1 MCLSSS
7 QIDFTPTTSHIYSFL
22 ILPDLTSTL
31 FLGDGNVILNFLVI
45 KHCLFVLIPNEFHN
59 PLHVVQQ
66 TFVRKLPSTIKAVD
80 HLVMNI
86 YFFSVDIKHLGRLY
100 MIGYRYT
107 KN

>member
-1 MCLSSS
+1 M
-7 QIDFTPTTSHIYSFL
+7 SFF
-22 ILPDLTSTL
+22 I
-31 FLGDGNVILNFLVI
+31 FFVI
-45 KHCLFVLIPNEFHN
+45 KYCLFVQIPNEFHN
-59 PLHVVQQ
+59 PLHVVQEN
-66 TFVRKLPSTIKAVD
+66 FVSKLPSTIKGAVD